1 MDVMATI
8 SALSNG
14 LDILKT
20 LKDIDLEFDRAKY
33 KAQVAELMS
42 TLAEAKISL
51 LDAKEQIQSRDIE
64 LTNLKKA
71 FEFAR
76 DSTVIQRGMRYQK
89 APDGTP
95 EGG

>member
-8 SALSNG
+8 SALSSG

-64 LTNLKKA
+64 LTRTYLKITDRCRSDINA
-71 FEFAR
+71 E
-76 DSTVIQRGMRYQK
+76 
-89 APDGTP
+89 
-95 EGG
+95 